1 MRAVKSAAWPALS
14 HWRAR
19 PLKVGAGAP
28 GRRVS
33 TLKKWW
39 VLGATVLAGAGALLG
54 PVVGAQT
61 FDQFS
66 NSTFECSS
74 CGTSGLVTLPQGS
87 PAIAPWSV
95 TQNSVD
101 WINGRVRSPYWQ
113 PPPGGGN
120 SIDMNG
126 TLNREP
132 SGATSAAGAIAQTF
146 STTAGTTYLVSFEM
160 SGNFNSACQLPVSGS
175 QTIYVDAPQPV
186 APGASS
192 GLGQAVTFL
201 KSTVSGGSSY
211 SDMGWTTE
219 GYTFRATGSSST
231 LTFTADPNN
240 ATNCG
245 PVLADVSVTQDCSSG
260 SCTINLQS
268 ATTGTSATI
277 KADSSSGFLL
287 QATFGSGY
295 AISCDSEVT
304 GHFTADPLLVI
315 SSSDVLSQKVQ
326 GSVTLTFP
334 KKVVHEV
341 PTNKGTPHM
350 PVCVG
355 ANEPFPGSTLA
366 TTSLKSPFKYQGLL
380 YPCDNPTYRA
390 DVKDS
395 RAYPLNICVSSYSR
409 VHGAERVVIQTN
421 SFGDPMFW

>member
-74 CGTSGLVTLPQGS
+74 CDASSLVPLVQGS

-101 WINGRVRSPYWQ
+101 WINGSALHPYWQ

-146 STTAGTTYLVSFEM
+146 STTAGTTYLVSFEF
-160 SGNFNSACQLPVSGS
+160 SGNFNSPTCPGQGTQTMTVQASG
-175 QTIYVDAPQPV
+175 T
-186 APGASS
+186 GWSS
-192 GLGQAVTFL
+192 VP
-201 KSTVSGGSSY
+201 SSY
-211 SDMGWTTE
+211 TFTKPSDYSPQNMGWLTE
-219 GYTFRATGSSST
+219 NYAFHTATAATT
-231 LTFTADPNN
+231 LTFTAASNN
-240 ATNCG
+240 TTDCG
-245 PVLADVSVTQDCSSG
+245 PVLADVTLTPSSSPTTCTG
-260 SCTINLQS
+260 SCTVNLQS
-268 ATTGTSATI
+268 TSTGTSAGIT
-277 KADSSSGFLL
+277 AASTGDGFFL
-287 QATFGSGY
+287 QATFGSDYRLG
-295 AISCDSEVT
+295 CDSAVT

-315 SSSDVLSQKVQ
+315 SYHQNSTAPNVY

-355 ANEPFPGSTLA
+355 ANEPFPGSSAVRWTP
-366 TTSLKSPFKYQGLL
+366 TSPFTYQGLL
-380 YPCDNPTYRA
+380 YPCDNATHHA
-390 DVKDS
+390 DIKN
-395 RAYPLNICVSSYSR
+395 AGNYPLNICVSSYSR